1 MSFLLPQLFCS
12 RHLFLLPLI
21 LILLVLSWIKLGWRH
36 FESAW
41 SPLLCFRSRIR
52 TLIGG
57 CQPFIWIWIE
67 PDYSGIFWGGLVLL
81 TSQKPLGNT
90 SSTVSSIILFSLT
103 SKAYSFGRTRVRDLC
118 VLLSI
123 SLSRSRVRV
132 WRFRWRFGWRWA
144 GSRFGASLGVQSWLW
159 WDPEGSEVDRELC
172 RVDGCQQASWCRKGQ
187 LTVVTMETLSAH
199 APVKLS
205 TQRPVTAGRRTPGW
219 RRRRARFINRTLLQ
233 RRQQSNTLM

>member
-144 GSRFGASLGVQSWLW
+144 GSRFGASLGAQSWLW

-172 RVDGCQQASWCRKGQ
+172 WVDGCQQASWCRKGQ

-205 TQRPVTAGRRTPGW
+205 TQCPVTAGRRTPGW